1 MLIWMRPIARS
12 LAASTKLRYGTFD
25 IERPAF
31 LRNAANINS
40 LLPVVPAQ
48 LRLPGCARAIA
59 TSSATE
65 LTSREA
71 GTAMTTMVFETLAIG
86 TISAGV
92 VGEGFL
98 NKRSGGD
105 GPPGWGRGAG
115 ASRAS

>member
-31 LRNAANINS
+31 LRNAANRNS

-48 LRLPGCARAIA
+48 LRLPGWAPAIA
-59 TSSATE
+59 TSSATD

-71 GTAMTTMVFETLAIG
+71 GTPITTNVFEILTIG
-86 TISAGV
+86 TMWAGLL
-92 VGEGFL
+92 GGCFL
-98 NKRSGGD
+98 EKE
-105 GPPGWGRGAG
+105 GAG
-115 ASRAS
+115 K